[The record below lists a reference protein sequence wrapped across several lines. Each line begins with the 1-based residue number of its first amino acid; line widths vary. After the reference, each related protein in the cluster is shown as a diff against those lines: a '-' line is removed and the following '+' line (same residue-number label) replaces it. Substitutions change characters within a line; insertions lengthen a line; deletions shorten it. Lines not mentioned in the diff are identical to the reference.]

1 MSKTHIYNELFRAF
15 HSTLRSLPLGE
26 CGVQRSASTGLP
38 SVQLL
43 GEGPMNVAHSGK
55 KK

>member
-15 HSTLRSLPLGE
+15 HPTLRSLPLEE

-38 SVQLL
+38 DIQLP
-43 GEGPMNVAHSGK
+43 GEGPMNGAHSGK